1 MRCGEPPRAANS
13 HSASVGKRTGR
24 FQSPASQSQYAT
36 ASNQLTLTT
45 GSVASLNST
54 FSRPVARRKASN
66 SALVTWQRA
75 MRNGE
80 TVTRWAGRSSSRP
93 SFWPMRN
100 SPPGISTRSLGLGML
115 DVQLDYG
122 ELQLAFIAV
131 HAVQD
136 DAHLVADGP
145 FAARAFAHH
154 LADVLLISVLV
165 AGQGVDGH
173 QAFDEQVRQFHKE
186 AVLGGGDDQR
196 GEILADAVG
205 HELDLLPLD
214 EFALGVGGAAFGLR
228 ALVGQRLEVFFAGGR
243 LAGEDGAQQAVHHQ
257 VRIAADGRGEV
268 RIGFGGQGEVAD
280 VFRAVARLPQGAQ
293 HQVAENPLLGLA
305 FDFGHQPLV
314 VARGDAEGRI
324 RHHDFAAL
332 LAAVAMLFGNA
343 EALHG
348 DGADAERDAEVR
360 GKFLELHDAL
370 RIGHFVNPV
379 DGGDAGM
386 FQVSGDALVG
396 RQHEL
401 LDDAVGDI
409 ARRARDAGHGAQF
422 VELDERFRQ
431 VEIDGA
437 PAHALLVEHQ
447 REFLHQLEALYQ
459 RLIALAHG
467 GVAFQ
472 QQVDVGVGHA
482 LGATDHARGEL
493 LAHHLAMMID
503 LHQRGEHQATQVG
516 DERAEVGGELV
527 GQHGDGAIREV
538 NAGAAQLGFQIDGR
552 SGAHIVAGVGAVDVQ
567 GEVAVREATD
577 PDGVVEIACRLAI
590 DDHDRHVA
598 EVAAPLDVGL
608 GDPSG
613 HRLRLLDDL
622 GRELVGQVVLADD
635 DLHVDAKIV
644 GVAEDFDHAA
654 DRGRAALGILQHFDV
669 DHHAVQFGD
678 ARHVGR
684 GHPDAVERGGA
695 GGREFHAVRDID
707 PLMNPAIG
715 GHHVAAAP
723 ADFEFADHGGMG
735 ALQHLDDVAIG
746 AAAGLDARDAHDH
759 AVAMH
764 GLFGGFGGNEDV
776 AGDAWNR
783 TFGD

>member
-1 MRCGEPPRAANS
+1 
-13 HSASVGKRTGR
+13 
-24 FQSPASQSQYAT
+24 
-36 ASNQLTLTT
+36 
-45 GSVASLNST
+45 
-54 FSRPVARRKASN
+54 
-66 SALVTWQRA
+66 

-100 SPPGISTRSLGLGML
+100 SPPGIATRRFGCIFE
-115 DVQLDYG
+115 YR
-122 ELQLAFIAV
+122 ELQLPFVAV

-136 DAHLVADGP
+136 DPHLVAAGP

-154 LADVLLISVLV
+154 LADVLLISVLI

-173 QAFDEQVRQFHKE
+173 QAFDKQVRQFHEE
-186 AVLGGGDDQR
+186 AVPGGGDDQR
-196 GEILADAVG
+196 VEIFPDAVG

-214 EFALGVGGAAFGLR
+214 EFAFGVGGAAFGLR
-228 ALVGQRLEVFFAGGR
+228 TLVGQRIQVFFAR
-243 LAGEDGAQQAVHHQ
+243 SRFAGEDGAQQAVHHQ
-257 VRIAADGRGEV
+257 VRIAPYGRSEM
-268 RIGFGGQGEVAD
+268 RISFGGQGEVAD
-280 VFRAVARLPQGAQ
+280 IFRAVAGLPQGAQ

-305 FDFGHQPLV
+305 FDFGDQPLV
-314 VARGDAEGRI
+314 VTRGDAQPGI
-324 RHHDFAAL
+324 RHHDLAAR
-332 LAAVAMLFGNA
+332 LAAVAVLVGNA
-343 EALHG
+343 EALHR
-348 DGADAERDAEVR
+348 DGADAQRHAEMR
-360 GKFLELHDAL
+360 GDFLELHDAF

-379 DGGDAGM
+379 DGGDAGLL
-386 FQVSGDALVG
+386 QVSGDALVG

-437 PAHALLVEHQ
+437 AAHALLVEHQ
-447 REFLHQLEALYQ
+447 RQLLHQLEARHQ
-459 RLIALAHG
+459 RLVALAHN
-467 GVAFQ
+467 GVAFE

-482 LGATDHARGEL
+482 LGATHHAGGEL

-503 LHQRGEHQATQVG
+503 LHQRGEHQAIHVG
-516 DERAEVGGELV
+516 DERAQVGGELV

-552 SGAHIVAGVGAVDVQ
+552 SGAHIVADVGDVDVQ

-577 PDGVVEIACRLAI
+577 PDGVVEIARRLAI
-590 DDHDRHVA
+590 DGDDGHVA

-622 GRELVGQVVLADD
+622 GRELVGQVGLADD

-644 GVAEDFDHAA
+644 GVAENFDHAA
-654 DRGRAALGILQHFDV
+654 DRGRAALGILQQFDV

-695 GGREFHAVRDID
+695 GGREFHAVWNID

-715 GHHVAAAP
+715 GHDVAAAP